1 MARGDVDAPPEP
13 AALRLHGDDLF
24 LTRVDVRDA
33 TLQSRVG
40 ETTAL
45 RLEGAAASVAK
56 TCVEVV
62 LRDGALYLFSDDPT
76 VLGTWADAVNAA
88 GGGRGGVEA
97 GVIRL

>member
-45 RLEGAAASVAK
+45 HLEGAAASVAK

-76 VLGTWADAVNAA
+76 VLGTWADAVNAV
-88 GGGRGGVEA
+88 GGGLRRG
-97 GVIRL
+97 